1 MSVFFSPFFSIFFV
15 TVTVVSFGD
24 VTIPKPDYR
33 NKLVNSHTNDQYTAL
48 VLKLQQIRNTW
59 GKGALTKKIQQR
71 TFYPLLQAIHP
82 FCSSPYKLIF
92 FLQGGLHFLPGFLN
106 IRSNRLFAGS
116 HSRGTKPPC
125 W

>member
-59 GKGALTKKIQQR
+59 GKGALTKKIQQC
-71 TFYPLLQAIHP
+71 TFYPLLQAIH
-82 FCSSPYKLIF
+82 SVL
-92 FLQGGLHFLPGFLN
+92 LHTN
-106 IRSNRLFAGS
+106 
-116 HSRGTKPPC
+116 
-125 W
+125 